1 MSEVIRM
8 FIDGTKMI
16 FNSNTIEI
24 NRKKNLDTKKE
35 LRIAKVI
42 RKKSSL
48 TRATD
53 RIRKIKEEALS

>member
-8 FIDGTKMI
+8 FINGTKMI
-16 FNSNTIEI
+16 FNPNIIEI
-24 NRKKNLDTKKE
+24 DRKKSLDTKKE

-48 TRATD
+48 TRATN
-53 RIRKIKEEALS
+53 RIKKIKEEALS